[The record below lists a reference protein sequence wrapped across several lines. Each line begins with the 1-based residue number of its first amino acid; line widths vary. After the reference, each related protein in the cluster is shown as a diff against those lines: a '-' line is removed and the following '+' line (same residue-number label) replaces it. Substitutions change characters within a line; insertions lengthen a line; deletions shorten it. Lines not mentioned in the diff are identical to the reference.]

1 MHSNKHFKHF
11 LDRKKNVKRQDSQ
24 QQQSQQQQQQQPYHT
39 TKSHHVMQQPIQ
51 QQLQQ
56 QLQQQAQ
63 FQQQQQQAKQ
73 CNDTRRH
80 VDKRNSVSA
89 QTDVSIGSMSSLK
102 RQECNNIHREDSTL
116 RERRQSTSSRV
127 S

>member
-1 MHSNKHFKHF
+1 
-11 LDRKKNVKRQDSQ
+11 
-24 QQQSQQQQQQQPYHT
+24 
-39 TKSHHVMQQPIQ
+39 MQQPIQ

-63 FQQQQQQAKQ
+63 FQQQQLQQQQAKQ
-73 CNDTRRH
+73 CNDATRRH

-102 RQECNNIHREDSTL
+102 RQECNNVHREDSTL

-127 S
+127 GG

>member
-1 MHSNKHFKHF
+1 
-11 LDRKKNVKRQDSQ
+11 
-24 QQQSQQQQQQQPYHT
+24 
-39 TKSHHVMQQPIQ
+39 MQQPIQ

-63 FQQQQQQAKQ
+63 FQQQQQQIKI

-89 QTDVSIGSMSSLK
+89 QTDVSIGSISSLK
-102 RQECNNIHREDSTL
+102 RMECNNNTHRDDSAAL
-116 RERRQSTSSRV
+116 RERRQSSASRV
-127 S
+127 TTVWILKINSISFNEY